1 MESYSY
7 TNCCIL
13 CAYVP
18 KKPGACTIGWHLLRR
33 LISLRICIRNLPR
46 LASPSCFSLSSP
58 LFRIRPSLLYTTASD
73 RLRVFCSH
81 IYYIL
86 HTNQSKLQLFH
97 PIDCLLSRHSFSFS
111 NRYIHLGYRSTPH
124 VAYSVSNNSIL
135 FHFDWRDRATG
146 P

>member
-33 LISLRICIRNLPR
+33 LISLRIFIRNLPR
-46 LASPSCFSLSSP
+46 LTFLLLSLFPPVSNP
-58 LFRIRPSLLYTTASD
+58 AFFILYTTASD

-135 FHFDWRDRATG
+135 CPFDWRDRATG